1 MLDAFSKERS
11 RRNAMTRIAPVVL
24 VFALIFSLVSG
35 VSASAQDTQGP
46 GSQGPGS
53 EAARYSFF
61 KIQDTFVR
69 LDSQTGQVAQ
79 CGHGGSGWSCK
90 LAPDER
96 AALEN
101 EIARIQG
108 ENATLKK
115 ELLARGIELPA
126 NVKADPAPAPG
137 PMAKAPETRPE
148 PNAEPR
154 PVPPRDVPQEPSVR
168 LPSDAELDKVMN
180 WMEKVWGR
188 LVDMMAKLQR
198 DVQRKTDKTENKTE
212 QKPDKS

>member
-1 MLDAFSKERS
+1 
-11 RRNAMTRIAPVVL
+11 MTHIAPVLL
-24 VFALIFSLVSG
+24 VFALVSG
-35 VSASAQDTQGP
+35 VSASAQDAQGS
-46 GSQGPGS
+46 GSQGSGS

-108 ENATLKK
+108 ENAALKR
-115 ELLARGIELPA
+115 ELLARGIDLPG
-126 NVKADPAPAPG
+126 NIKADPAPAP
-137 PMAKAPETRPE
+137 MAKAPEPKV
-148 PNAEPR
+148 AEPR
-154 PVPPRDVPQEPSVR
+154 PVPPRDVPQEPSVK
-168 LPSDAELDKVMN
+168 LPSDAELDKVMGF
-180 WMEKVWGR
+180 MEKVWGR
-188 LVDMMAKLQR
+188 LVEMMARLQR
-198 DVQRKTDKTENKTE
+198 DVQRKD
-212 QKPDKS
+212 DKS

>member
-1 MLDAFSKERS
+1 MKH
-11 RRNAMTRIAPVVL
+11 IAPVVL
-24 VFALIFSLVSG
+24 VFSLVSG
-35 VSASAQDTQGP
+35 VSASAQDAQGP

-108 ENATLKK
+108 ENAALKK
-115 ELLARGIELPA
+115 ELLARGIELPG
-126 NVKADPAPAPG
+126 NVKADPAPALG
-137 PMAKAPETRPE
+137 PMAKAPE

-154 PVPPRDVPQEPSVR
+154 PTPPRDVPQEPSVR

-188 LVDMMAKLQR
+188 LVDMMVKLQR

>member
-1 MLDAFSKERS
+1 
-11 RRNAMTRIAPVVL
+11 VL
-24 VFALIFSLVSG
+24 VFALVSG
-35 VSASAQDTQGP
+35 VSASAQDAQGP
-46 GSQGPGS
+46 GSQGLGS

-96 AALEN
+96 AALES
-101 EIARIQG
+101 EISRIQG

-115 ELLARGIELPA
+115 ELLARGIELPG
-126 NVKADPAPAPG
+126 NMKAEPVPG

-188 LVDMMAKLQR
+188 LVDMMVKLQR
-198 DVQRKTDKTENKTE
+198 DVQRKTDNKTE

>member
-1 MLDAFSKERS
+1 
-11 RRNAMTRIAPVVL
+11 MTRIAPVVL
-24 VFALIFSLVSG
+24 VFGLVFS
-35 VSASAQDTQGP
+35 VSASAQDAQGP
-46 GSQGPGS
+46 GSQGLGS

-96 AALEN
+96 SALEN

-115 ELLARGIELPA
+115 ELLARGIELPG
-126 NVKADPAPAPG
+126 NMKAEPAPAPG
-137 PMAKAPETRPE
+137 PMAKTPE

-188 LVDMMAKLQR
+188 LVDMMVKLQR
-198 DVQRKTDKTENKTE
+198 DVQRKTDNKTE

>member
-1 MLDAFSKERS
+1 
-11 RRNAMTRIAPVVL
+11 MTRIAPVVL
-24 VFALIFSLVSG
+24 VFALVSG
-35 VSASAQDTQGP
+35 VSASAQDT
-46 GSQGPGS
+46 QGPGS

-115 ELLARGIELPA
+115 ELLARGIELPG
-126 NVKADPAPAPG
+126 NMKAEPAPG
-137 PMAKAPETRPE
+137 PMAKAPES
-148 PNAEPR
+148 NAEPR
-154 PVPPRDVPQEPSVR
+154 PPRDVPQTETPKTEPPSVR

-188 LVDMMAKLQR
+188 LVDMMVKLQR

>member
-1 MLDAFSKERS
+1 
-11 RRNAMTRIAPVVL
+11 MTRIAPIVL
-24 VFALIFSLVSG
+24 VFALVSG
-35 VSASAQDTQGP
+35 VSASAQDT
-46 GSQGPGS
+46 QGPGS

-108 ENATLKK
+108 ENAALKK
-115 ELLARGIELPA
+115 ELLARGIELPG
-126 NVKADPAPAPG
+126 NMKADPAPG
-137 PMAKAPETRPE
+137 PMAKAPE
-148 PNAEPR
+148 PNAESR
-154 PVPPRDVPQEPSVR
+154 PVPPRDVPQTETPKTEPPSVR

-188 LVDMMAKLQR
+188 LVDMMVKLQR

-212 QKPDKS
+212 KPDKS

>member
-1 MLDAFSKERS
+1 
-11 RRNAMTRIAPVVL
+11 MTRIAPVVL
-24 VFALIFSLVSG
+24 VFALVFG
-35 VSASAQDTQGP
+35 VSASAQDAQGP
-46 GSQGPGS
+46 GT

-108 ENATLKK
+108 ENAALKK
-115 ELLARGIELPA
+115 ELLARGIELPG
-126 NVKADPAPAPG
+126 NIKADPAPG
-137 PMAKAPETRPE
+137 PMAKAPE
-148 PNAEPR
+148 PNAAPR
-154 PVPPRDVPQEPSVR
+154 PVPPRDVPQTESPKTEPPSVR

-188 LVDMMAKLQR
+188 LVDMMARLQR
-198 DVQRKTDKTENKTE
+198 DVQRKTDNKTE

>member
-1 MLDAFSKERS
+1 
-11 RRNAMTRIAPVVL
+11 MTRIAPVVL
-24 VFALIFSLVSG
+24 VLGLVFS
-35 VSASAQDTQGP
+35 VSASAQDA
-46 GSQGPGS
+46 QGPGS

-108 ENATLKK
+108 ENAALKK
-115 ELLARGIELPA
+115 ELLARGIELPG
-126 NVKADPAPAPG
+126 NMKADPAPGSAPG
-137 PMAKAPETRPE
+137 PMAKAPE

-188 LVDMMAKLQR
+188 LVDMMVKLQR
-198 DVQRKTDKTENKTE
+198 DVQRKTDNKTE

>member
-1 MLDAFSKERS
+1 
-11 RRNAMTRIAPVVL
+11 MTRIAPIVL
-24 VFALIFSLVSG
+24 VFALVSG
-35 VSASAQDTQGP
+35 VSASAQDT
-46 GSQGPGS
+46 QGPGS

-115 ELLARGIELPA
+115 ELLARGIELPG
-126 NVKADPAPAPG
+126 NMKADPAPAPG
-137 PMAKAPETRPE
+137 PMAKAPEPKA
-148 PNAEPR
+148 AEPR

>member
-1 MLDAFSKERS
+1 
-11 RRNAMTRIAPVVL
+11 MTRIAPIVL
-24 VFALIFSLVSG
+24 VFALVSG
-35 VSASAQDTQGP
+35 VSASAQDT
-46 GSQGPGS
+46 QGPGS

-115 ELLARGIELPA
+115 ELLARGIELPG
-126 NVKADPAPAPG
+126 NMKAEPVPG
-137 PMAKAPETRPE
+137 PMAKAPES
-148 PNAEPR
+148 NAEPR
-154 PVPPRDVPQEPSVR
+154 PPRDVPQTETPKTEPPSVR

-188 LVDMMAKLQR
+188 LVDMMVKLQR

-212 QKPDKS
+212 KPDKS

>member
-1 MLDAFSKERS
+1 
-11 RRNAMTRIAPVVL
+11 MTRIAPRIAPVVL
-24 VFALIFSLVSG
+24 VFALVSG

-46 GSQGPGS
+46 GS

-61 KIQDTFVR
+61 KVQDTFVR

-115 ELLARGIELPA
+115 ELLARGIELPG
-126 NVKADPAPAPG
+126 NMKADPAPG
-137 PMAKAPETRPE
+137 PMAKAPE
-148 PNAEPR
+148 PNAEVR
-154 PVPPRDVPQEPSVR
+154 PVPPRDVPQESSKEPSVR

-188 LVDMMAKLQR
+188 LIDMMVKLQR

>member
-1 MLDAFSKERS
+1 
-11 RRNAMTRIAPVVL
+11 MTRIAPVVL
-24 VFALIFSLVSG
+24 VFALVSG
-35 VSASAQDTQGP
+35 VSASAQDA
-46 GSQGPGS
+46 QGPGS

-115 ELLARGIELPA
+115 ELLARGIELPG
-126 NVKADPAPAPG
+126 NMKADPAPAPG
-137 PMAKAPETRPE
+137 PMAKAPE

-188 LVDMMAKLQR
+188 LVDMMVKLQR
-198 DVQRKTDKTENKTE
+198 DVQRKTE
-212 QKPDKS
+212 KPDKS

>member
-1 MLDAFSKERS
+1 
-11 RRNAMTRIAPVVL
+11 MTRIAPRIAPVAL
-24 VFALIFSLVSG
+24 VFALVSG
-35 VSASAQDTQGP
+35 VSGSAQDA
-46 GSQGPGS
+46 QGPGS

-115 ELLARGIELPA
+115 ELLARGIELPG
-126 NVKADPAPAPG
+126 NMKADPVPG
-137 PMAKAPETRPE
+137 PMAKAPE

-154 PVPPRDVPQEPSVR
+154 PVPPRDVPQESSKEPSVR

-188 LVDMMAKLQR
+188 LIDMMVKLQR